1 MTAGSTQES
10 PKSWNPEKSNLFT
23 SHLHDLGPL
32 ISVIFFWSNFMQH
45 LDAFRCTCIHNK
57 NQQHLQIKTLPYP
70 TWYPHVNIPMFFRPF
85 RPPNFSRKWAPN
97 NGTGWLN
104 LPVVSMGPNLITT
117 DFRPDP
123 PTTKGGTISIVPK
136 IDQNCHLK
144 ETILTNMFCEHIVKK
159 HIMVKK
165 L

>member
-1 MTAGSTQES
+1 
-10 PKSWNPEKSNLFT
+10 
-23 SHLHDLGPL
+23 
-32 ISVIFFWSNFMQH
+32 MQY
-45 LDAFRCTCIHNK
+45 LDAFRCTCIHNEK
-57 NQQHLQIKTLPYP
+57 KQQHLQIKTLPYP
-70 TWYPHVNIPMFFRPF
+70 TWYPPCDESPWFFRPV
-85 RPPNFSRKWAPN
+85 SAA
-97 NGTGWLN
+97 

-144 ETILTNMFCEHIVKK
+144 RRRYKKKHVNCEHMVKK

-165 L
+165 